1 MPIMN
6 GYEACR
12 QIVDFYSTNSMFKP
26 VKTKKKLDKGY
37 KKRKEVS
44 GKEIAE
50 SVNNII
56 QDMYM

>member
-1 MPIMN
+1 
-6 GYEACR
+6 
-12 QIVDFYSTNSMFKP
+12 MFKP

-37 KKRKEVS
+37 KKRKVS